1 MLFVIATLITLC
13 FPVVVIAPITALGY
27 MRLIKSNNLWLLFP
41 FAGILIFAYLI
52 SFQMIIL
59 GWGHAFPGP
68 GFGAYTTLPYIAAI
82 TVIIGV
88 AVGRKNWK
96 TLSMST
102 QEKIGYSIGAIFVLA
117 FQLSAQFW
125 FRVITPFLLSEW
137 AVCSWLTQI
146 GLSCW

>member
-1 MLFVIATLITLC
+1 MLFATLILLC

-27 MRLIKSNNLWLLFP
+27 MRLIKSRNLLLLFP
-41 FAGILIFAYLI
+41 FASLLIIAYLI

-82 TVIIGV
+82 TVIIGIV
-88 AVGRKNWK
+88 VSRKYWK
-96 TLSMST
+96 TVLLSR
-102 QEKIGYSIGAIFVLA
+102 QEKIGYSVGAIFILA
-117 FQLSAQFW
+117 FQLSAQF
-125 FRVITPFLLSEW
+125 FFHAIAPFLLSEW
-137 AVCSWLTQI
+137 AVCSWLIEI